1 MRSLMR
7 AIRSFG
13 LLPIV
18 ALVAAAGCNEYHY
31 YDVSVTFNIASGQ
44 FAGTNEIS
52 TIQRCVLTVSGA
64 DSATLVSGL
73 ENGCPPMSAAGIS
86 TQMGISEFATF
97 ADSGQLTFTFA
108 AYDDSTLVD
117 ACKTGQGVKTIEA
130 TSASTTSVALTVDKI
145 APGCV
150 P

>member
-1 MRSLMR
+1 MR
-7 AIRSFG
+7 AIRCIR
-13 LLPIV
+13 LLPV
-18 ALVAAAGCNEYHY
+18 LALLAAAGCNEYHY
-31 YDVSVTFNIASGQ
+31 YDVSVAFNIASGK

-64 DSATLVSGL
+64 DSATLVSGF

-97 ADSGQLTFTFA
+97 ADSGQLTFTFS
-108 AYDDSTLVD
+108 AYDDTTLVD
-117 ACKTGQGVKTIEA
+117 ACKTGQGVQTVQA
-130 TSASTTSVALTVDKI
+130 TSASTTAVALTVDKI
-145 APGCV
+145 AAGCV